1 MFCHRPVSCRSPT
14 GAALWL
20 SSKGTFTLR
29 LRAPQWYPVGV
40 RTRRIRDRFLRFPGT
55 RARFLTWAVALLA
68 GSLAAGALVGV
79 GVASI
84 IHIPDVAAIKEFSPG
99 VVTQILDSNR
109 KVFKTYARER
119 RTLLAEDE
127 LTDLVR
133 NTILA
138 GEDGNFYKHG
148 GFDLWAILRSS
159 IIDIRQG
166 RYKTGASTIT
176 MQLARSYFDLSRDKL
191 WRRKI
196 SEALL
201 AVELEKTLSKDQ
213 ILTLYANDIFL
224 GEGRRDGA
232 GLYGLKEATRY
243 YFDKDVM
250 DLTPAETAT
259 LMAINR
265 RPSDTPYNRPKV
277 IRQRRDLIL
286 NRMLNAGSLSAEE
299 HSTAIATPVEAV
311 KRTTSSESGR
321 YFSEDVRRHLIN
333 TYGAESLYE
342 RGLRVHTTMDLSMQ
356 WAAEKAVRDGL
367 GQLDRRW
374 GWRGATYRIED
385 ELLDEV
391 ELSSWS
397 SGPPVPGTWYEGLI
411 LDSDEST
418 ANVRIGAFS
427 YTLDASGMEWT
438 RANGPASILQPGDV
452 AWFELEPGD
461 EGAADRLA
469 LRQEPEVEA
478 ALVLIES
485 RTGAVRAMVGGWDYG
500 RSEFNRATQAHRQV
514 GSAFKPFIFG
524 AALEMGYT
532 PADTLFDGPVVFRG
546 ANNLENYSPRNFKRR
561 YYGIT
566 TLRRALELS
575 INVTSAK
582 LLDMVGVDRV
592 IDFAQRC
599 GLESYLP
606 PYPSLALGTAEL
618 TPLEVAA
625 AYATLANQGV
635 RIEPYLID
643 RVTTRAG
650 RVLEEHIL
658 RPSEVIEPQI
668 AFLLT
673 RIMQGV
679 IRRGTAS
686 SIRNIG
692 TAAAGKTGTTDFF
705 TDAWFVGYTPR
716 YTLLVWVG
724 YDQSRYLGRGMTG
737 AAAALPI
744 WRLMIEEGL
753 EAGWLD
759 PDATFE
765 PPPGLSTRRVE
776 YRTGLLPGPAATQVI
791 EETFLTGTEP
801 EQTYDRALDKIL
813 ALPWYQQR
821 PRYGVP
827 KAGERMPEDVADWTL
842 VQESWELKDDPKK
855 DQETAGAGDG
865 P

>member
-1 MFCHRPVSCRSPT
+1 M
-14 GAALWL
+14 
-20 SSKGTFTLR
+20 
-29 LRAPQWYPVGV
+29 
-40 RTRRIRDRFLRFPGT
+40 
-55 RARFLTWAVALLA
+55 LLA
-68 GSLAAGALVGV
+68 GSLAAGALL
-79 GVASI
+79 GVAVASL
-84 IHIPDVAAIKEFSPG
+84 IHIPDVATIKEFSPG
-99 VVTQILDSNR
+99 VITQVLDSNR
-109 KVFKTYARER
+109 RVFKTYARER
-119 RTLLAEDE
+119 RTLLGEEE
-127 LTDLVR
+127 LTDLIR

-159 IIDIRQG
+159 IIDIREG
-166 RYKTGASTIT
+166 RYSTGASTIT

-196 SEALL
+196 AEALL

-224 GEGRRDGA
+224 GEGNRDGT
-232 GLYGLKEATRY
+232 GLYGLKEASRY
-243 YFDKDVM
+243 YFNKDVVDM
-250 DLTPAETAT
+250 TPAEAAT

-265 RPSDTPYNRPKV
+265 RPVDTPYSSPEV
-277 IRQRRDLIL
+277 IRRRRDRIL
-286 NRMLNAGSLSAEE
+286 DRMRNARTLTAEE
-299 HSTAIATPVEAV
+299 HSTAVATVVEAV
-311 KRTTSSESGR
+311 KRTRSSESGR
-321 YFSEDVRRHLIN
+321 YFAEDVRRHLIN
-333 TYGAESLYE
+333 TYGADSLYE
-342 RGLRVHTTMDLSMQ
+342 RGLRVHTTLDLSMQ
-356 WAAEKAVRDGL
+356 WAAETAIRNGL
-367 GQLDRRW
+367 GQLDRSW
-374 GWRGATYRIED
+374 GWRATTYRVE
-385 ELLDEV
+385 EESLDEV
-391 ELSSWS
+391 ELPSWS
-397 SGPPVPGTWYEGLI
+397 SGAPAPGVWHEGLV
-411 LDSDEST
+411 LESDDSKAT
-418 ANVRIGAFS
+418 VRIGAFT
-427 YTLDASGMEWT
+427 YTLDAQGMEWT
-438 RANGPASILQPGDV
+438 KKDAPGSILRPGDV
-452 AWFELEPGD
+452 AWFELEGGEDGEP
-461 EGAADRLA
+461 DRLA

-485 RTGAVRAMVGGWDYG
+485 RTGAVRALVGGWDYG

-532 PADTLFDGPVVFRG
+532 AADTLFDGPVVFRG
-546 ANNLENYSPRNFKRR
+546 AGNLETYSPRNFKRR

-566 TLRRALELS
+566 TLRRALEQS

-592 IDFAQRC
+592 IDFARRC

-643 RVTTRAG
+643 SVTTRAG
-650 RVLEEHIL
+650 RPLEEHVL
-658 RPSEVIEPQI
+658 RPSEVVEPQI

-673 RIMQGV
+673 RILQGV
-679 IRRGTAS
+679 VRRGTAA
-686 SIRNIG
+686 SIRDIG
-692 TAAAGKTGTTDFF
+692 TPLAGKTGTTDYF

-744 WRLMIEEGL
+744 WRSMIELGL

-759 PDATFE
+759 PNETFE
-765 PPPGLSTRRVE
+765 PPPGISTRRVE
-776 YRTGLLPGPAATQVI
+776 YRTGLLPGRAASQII
-791 EETFLTGTEP
+791 EETFIAGTEP
-801 EQTYDRALDKIL
+801 GQVYDAALDRVL
-813 ALPWYQQR
+813 DLPWYQQR
-821 PRYGVP
+821 PFYGVP
-827 KAGERMPEDVADWTL
+827 KAGERMPEDVTDWTL
-842 VQESWELKDDPKK
+842 VQETWESKDDP
-855 DQETAGAGDG
+855 DSEDDEEETAEAKRRDGTDEVAGGDDG